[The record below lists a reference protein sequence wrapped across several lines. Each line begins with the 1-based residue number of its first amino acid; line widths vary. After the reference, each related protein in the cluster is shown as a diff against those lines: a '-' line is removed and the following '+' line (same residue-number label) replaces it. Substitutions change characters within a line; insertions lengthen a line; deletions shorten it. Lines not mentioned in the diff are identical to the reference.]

1 MGVTT
6 AVHQPASKIDISNQ
20 CSLSRVARDYARSN
34 PLRVR
39 RAIANV
45 LEAVAREEAA
55 TIWCESHGK
64 LIEFPK
70 QLERFLVH
78 EQYGDEMIGAG
89 EAASRLNVSLATVR
103 AWIKKSKI
111 IGWKSSQLGL
121 TIPQEQILGP
131 GEVVGGI
138 KEIVQLFGG
147 HGGAWAFLDRK
158 TSFEHDF
165 ARPIEKLRLGKVKE
179 VLGAANGVAW
189 GGM

>member
-1 MGVTT
+1 MGVAT
-6 AVHQPASKIDISNQ
+6 AVHQPDSKVDIGNHR
-20 CSLSRVARDYARSN
+20 SLSRVARDYARSN
-34 PLRVR
+34 PRGIR
-39 RAIANV
+39 RAIANA
-45 LEAVAREEAA
+45 LETVAREEAD

-70 QLERFLVH
+70 QLERFLMH
-78 EQYGDEMIGAG
+78 QQYGDEMIGAE
-89 EAASRLNVSLATVR
+89 EAASRLKVSLATVR

-111 IGWKSSQLGL
+111 IGWKSSRLGL

-138 KEIVQLFGG
+138 KEIVELFGG

-165 ARPIEKLRLGKVKE
+165 VRPIEKLRLGKVKE
-179 VLGAANGVAW
+179 VLGAANGIAW